1 MSEKLLLKL
10 MCLIFGLTTCLLFLL
25 MGCGT
30 LSQYDIDS
38 ARGRI
43 DRDTEP
49 QAPFTIPGK

>member
-1 MSEKLLLKL
+1 MRK
-10 MCLIFGLTTCLLFLL
+10 LFLL
-25 MGCGT
+25 ILGLLALIILIQGCGT

-38 ARGRI
+38 AKGRI